1 MVRTVKTEGF
11 MIRIDPQKHNELKDL
26 ADSLGLK
33 LVDLGRLAVD
43 GLLEYAHAHD
53 GQIVLPL
60 RFNRRDSE
68 EKAVNY

>member
-33 LVDLGRLAVD
+33 LVDLARLAVD
-43 GLLEYAHAHD
+43 GLLEYANAHN

-60 RFNRRDSE
+60 RFDRKEDD
-68 EKAVNY
+68 AG